1 MLDNSYKNR
10 ENAIE
15 EVIYD
20 FLKDCDRVEMSDEST
35 EMFLKIGM
43 MPKDMKLQT
52 ENKPYIFQIIEKRIQ
67 YCFTFKVTDERVL
80 LAITLWAESAGV
92 AIIYLWYIQ
101 GWCFK
106 NNVQEVDFE
115 TFGLRIFPTGVFS
128 DKDLQSVW
136 ENQKVKR
143 DNMDDS
149 DNLIDY
155 NQASLSIQFL
165 K

>member
-1 MLDNSYKNR
+1 MLDNSYTNR
-10 ENAIE
+10 ENGIE
-15 EVIYD
+15 EVVYD
-20 FLKDCDRVEMSDEST
+20 FLKDCELVEMSKEVT
-35 EMFLKIGM
+35 EMYIEIGM
-43 MPKDMKLQT
+43 MPKFMKLQK
-52 ENKPYIFQIIEKRIQ
+52 EHKPHIFQILEKRLP
-67 YCFTFKVTDERVL
+67 YSFTFKITDERVL
-80 LAITLWAESAGV
+80 LVITLLSESAGN
-92 AIIYLWYIQ
+92 AMLYLWYIQ
-101 GWCFK
+101 AWCFK